1 MARPIVIE
9 FTETFKRT
17 YQALPDSIKKKVKKQ
32 LAFLRENPKHPSLRI
47 HKLNDEWEFY
57 VDIHYRCI
65 FEQKGNV
72 YILLVVGT
80 HKIVDRYQRT

>member
-1 MARPIVIE
+1 MAGHIIIE

-32 LAFLRENPKHPSLRI
+32 LAFLRENPKHPSLNI

-65 FEQKGNV
+65 FQRKSNV
-72 YILLVVGT
+72 YTLLVVGT
-80 HKIVDRYQRT
+80 HKIVDRYQ